1 MENTNFS
8 YAEFKDKQERL
19 GALIRESSECLKEL
33 SMVKYAE
40 NLTQLANKV
49 SDDSFKIMVVGT
61 FKNGKSTFI
70 NSLLGKDVLPAY
82 AVPCTAVIN
91 EVKYGKESAVLYFR
105 NPLPKKLPSEL
116 PPAVEN
122 HINRNGKVNLPPIT
136 IPYKEIEDYVCIPM
150 NKDFNEIALES
161 PYEKL
166 ELFWPSNL
174 LENGV
179 EIIDSPGLNEHETR
193 TKVTSE
199 YLTKAD
205 AILFVLNAQAICS
218 QEEMKFIENSLNS
231 YGFTNPFFIVNRFD
245 AIREREKQRMIDFTH
260 SKLDQYT
267 KQKIYFISALD
278 ALDGKEDNDEALLE
292 KSGVPALEKDLA
304 DFLTNERGKAKL
316 KQPLNELSYV
326 LQKEAFNKY
335 IPDQRRLLDKDVN
348 QLKKRLEKEKPKL
361 DILRE
366 KKNQL
371 SKTMK
376 SRISSASKQLAFL
389 VRGNTKSLGSKVSA
403 WVNECNIDNDIGAF
417 SNEADRKKAAEKILS
432 YVSQKIEK
440 EQREWNND
448 VLRPEIEKS
457 TKEIF
462 ESAESRISEIYSVID
477 SINIGLTGGNPD
489 TEAVPTWE
497 RVAGAV
503 GGLMFGDIS
512 TAISGGI
519 NGLSKEFFKTFAM
532 NFGLAIGLSMF
543 GILNIF
549 TAVPILAGLIAYNVI
564 TGGNKVREQ
573 VKKGVSEE
581 IVKQISQQSNEVA
594 ENMQKQF
601 EYKFNKQADQIA
613 DALDIEINSVEQKV
627 NDIITE
633 KEKGE
638 EAVSKKKA
646 LLDRCE
652 KKILATLNSLKEFN
666 DFVAA

>member
-1 MENTNFS
+1 MDNINTS

-19 GALIRESSECLKEL
+19 GALIRESSDCLNEL
-33 SMVKYAE
+33 SMAKYAE
-40 NLTQLANKV
+40 KLTKLAKKV

-70 NSLLGKDVLPAY
+70 NSLLGKDILPAY

-105 NPLPKKLPSEL
+105 NPLPDKLPSEL
-116 PPAVEN
+116 PAAVEN
-122 HINRNGKVNLPPIT
+122 HINRNGKKDLQPIT
-136 IPYKEIEDYVCIPM
+136 ISYKEIEDYVCIPM

-199 YLTKAD
+199 YLSKAD

-218 QEEMKFIENSLNS
+218 QEEMKFIENSLNN

-245 AIREREKQRMIDFTH
+245 AIRERERQRMIDFTH
-260 SKLDQYT
+260 GKLDPFT
-267 KQKIYFISALD
+267 KQKIYFISAID

-292 KSGVPALEKDLA
+292 KSGVPELEKDLA
-304 DFLTNERGKAKL
+304 DFLTNERGRAKL
-316 KQPLNELSYV
+316 RQPLNELIHV
-326 LQKEAFNKY
+326 LKRVTIDKY
-335 IPDQRRLLDKDVN
+335 IPDQRKLLDKDIN
-348 QLKKRLEKEKPKL
+348 LLKKRLEVEKPKL
-361 DILRE
+361 DVLRE
-366 KKNQL
+366 KKQQL
-371 SKTMK
+371 SRNMK
-376 SRISSASKQLAFL
+376 NKISSSSKQLAFL
-389 VRGNTKSLGSKVSA
+389 VRENTRSLGNKVFS
-403 WVNECNIDNDIGAF
+403 WVNECNIDEIGAT
-417 SNEADRKKAAEKILS
+417 SKEAERKKAAEKILN

-440 EQREWNND
+440 EQQAWNNEI
-448 VLRPEIEKS
+448 LRPEIEKS
-457 TKEIF
+457 IEEIF
-462 ESAESRISEIYSVID
+462 ESAESRISEIYSIID
-477 SINIGLTGGNPD
+477 SINIALTDGNPD

-497 RVAGAV
+497 RIAGTV
-503 GGLMFGDIS
+503 GGLIFGDIS

-519 NGLSKEFFKTFAM
+519 NGLSKEFFKTFAI
-532 NFGLAIGLSMF
+532 NLGLAFGLGMLGLLNPVTAI
-543 GILNIF
+543 
-549 TAVPILAGLIAYNVI
+549 PILAGLIWYNI
-564 TGGNKVREQ
+564 SSGGAKVRDQ
-573 VKKGVSEE
+573 IKKGVSEE
-581 IVKQISQQSNEVA
+581 IVKQLNQQSNEVA
-594 ENMQKQF
+594 NNMQKQF
-601 EYKFNKQADQIA
+601 EYKFNKQADQIV

-638 EAVSKKKA
+638 EAVTQKKV

-652 KKILATLNSLKEFN
+652 KHIRTILGSLQEFN
-666 DFVAA
+666 EFVSA

>member
-1 MENTNFS
+1 MENINSS

-19 GALIRESSECLKEL
+19 GALIRESSDCLKDL
-33 SMVKYAE
+33 SMIKYAE
-40 NLTQLANKV
+40 NLTQLSNKV

-70 NSLLGKDVLPAY
+70 NSLLGKDILPAY

-105 NPLPKKLPSEL
+105 NPLPDKLPSEL
-116 PPAVEN
+116 PAAVEN
-122 HINRNGKVNLPPIT
+122 HINRNGKKDLQPIT

-166 ELFWPSNL
+166 ELFWPSSL

-199 YLTKAD
+199 YLSKAD

-218 QEEMKFIENSLNS
+218 QEEMKFIENSMNS

-245 AIREREKQRMIDFTH
+245 AIREREKQRLIDFTH

-267 KQKIYFISALD
+267 KQKIYFISAID

-292 KSGVPALEKDLA
+292 KSGVPVLENDLA
-304 DFLTNERGKAKL
+304 DFLTNERGRAKL
-316 KQPLNELSYV
+316 RQPLNELIHV
-326 LQKEAFNKY
+326 LKRVTLDKY
-335 IPDQRRLLDKDVN
+335 IPDQRKLLDKDIN
-348 QLKKRLEKEKPKL
+348 ILKKRLETEKPKL
-361 DILRE
+361 DVLRE
-366 KKNQL
+366 KKQQL
-371 SKTMK
+371 SKNMK
-376 SRISSASKQLAFL
+376 NRISSSSKQLAFL
-389 VRGNTKSLGSKVSA
+389 VRENTRSLGNKVIS
-403 WVNECNIDNDIGAF
+403 WVNECNIDEIGAT
-417 SNEADRKKAAEKILS
+417 SKEADRKKAAEKILN

-440 EQREWNND
+440 EQQAWNNEI
-448 VLRPEIEKS
+448 LRPEIEKS
-457 TKEIF
+457 IEEIF
-462 ESAESRISEIYSVID
+462 ESAESRINEIYSIID
-477 SINIGLTGGNPD
+477 SINIALTDGNPD

-497 RVAGAV
+497 RIAGTV
-503 GGLMFGDIS
+503 GGLIFGDIS

-532 NFGLAIGLSMF
+532 NFGIAIGLSLL
-543 GILNIF
+543 GILNPF
-549 TAVPILAGLIAYNVI
+549 TAIPVLAGLIWYNI
-564 TGGNKVREQ
+564 SSGGAKVRDQ
-573 VKKGVSEE
+573 IKKGVSEE
-581 IVKQISQQSNEVA
+581 IVKQISQQSNLVA
-594 ENMQKQF
+594 DNMQKQF
-601 EYKFNKQADQIA
+601 EYKFNKQADQIV

-638 EAVSKKKA
+638 EAVAQKRA

-652 KKILATLNSLKEFN
+652 MKLNSTLNSLKEFN
-666 DFVAA
+666 AFVAN

>member
-1 MENTNFS
+1 MEDINSS

-19 GALIRESSECLKEL
+19 GALIRESSNCLKEL
-33 SMVKYAE
+33 SMTKYAE
-40 NLTQLANKV
+40 NMTRLAKKV

-70 NSLLGKDVLPAY
+70 NSLLGKDILPAY

-105 NPLPKKLPSEL
+105 NPLPDKLPSEL
-116 PPAVEN
+116 PSSVEN
-122 HINRNGKVNLPPIT
+122 HIRINGKKNLPPIT

-174 LENGV
+174 LENCV

-199 YLTKAD
+199 YLSKAD

-218 QEEMKFIENSLNS
+218 QEEMKFIENSLNN

-245 AIREREKQRMIDFTH
+245 AIREREKQRLIDFTH

-267 KQKIYFISALD
+267 KQKIYFISAID

-292 KSGVPALEKDLA
+292 KSGVPVLEKDLA
-304 DFLTNERGKAKL
+304 DYLTNERGRAKL
-316 KQPLNELSYV
+316 RQPLNELSYA
-326 LQKEAFNKY
+326 LQREALNKY

-348 QLKKRLEKEKPKL
+348 EIKKRLEIEKPKL
-361 DILRE
+361 DVLRE
-366 KKNQL
+366 KKNQV
-371 SKTMK
+371 SKTME
-376 SRISSASKQLAFL
+376 SRISRVSKQLAFL
-389 VRGNTKSLGSKVSA
+389 VRENTRSLSIKVST

-417 SNEADRKKAAEKILS
+417 SNEAERKKAAEKILNHVTS
-432 YVSQKIEK
+432 RIEK
-440 EQREWNND
+440 EQQDWNNE
-448 VLRPEIEKS
+448 VLRPEIEKGV
-457 TKEIF
+457 EDIF
-462 ESAESRISEIYSVID
+462 ESAESKISEIYSVID

-503 GGLMFGDIS
+503 GVLMFGDIS

-519 NGLSKEFFKTFAM
+519 NGISKEFFKTFAI
-532 NFGLAIGLSMF
+532 NLGLAFGLGMLGLLNPITAIP
-543 GILNIF
+543 
-549 TAVPILAGLIAYNVI
+549 ALAGLIAYNVI

-573 VKKGVSEE
+573 IKKGVTEE
-581 IVKQISQQSNEVA
+581 IVKQLSEQSNKIA
-594 ENMQKQF
+594 DNMQNQF
-601 EYKFNKQADQIA
+601 EYKFNKQAEQIV

-627 NDIITE
+627 NDIIAE

-638 EAVSKKKA
+638 EAVAKKRA

-652 KKILATLNSLKEFN
+652 KKILATLDSLQQFS
-666 DFVAA
+666 DFVAN

>member
-1 MENTNFS
+1 MENINNS

-19 GALIRESSECLKEL
+19 GALIRESSNCLKEL
-33 SMVKYAE
+33 SMTKYAE
-40 NLTQLANKV
+40 NMTQLAKKV

-70 NSLLGKDVLPAY
+70 NSLLGKDILPAY

-105 NPLPKKLPSEL
+105 NPLPDKLPSEL
-116 PPAVEN
+116 PSSVEN
-122 HINRNGKVNLPPIT
+122 HIRINGKKNLPPIT

-199 YLTKAD
+199 YLSKAD

-245 AIREREKQRMIDFTH
+245 AIRERERGKLIDFTH
-260 SKLDQYT
+260 SKLDKFT
-267 KQKIYFISALD
+267 KQKIYFISAID
-278 ALDGKEDNDEALLE
+278 ALEGKEDNDEAKLE
-292 KSGVPALEKDLA
+292 KSGVPVLEKDLA
-304 DFLTNERGKAKL
+304 DFLTNERGRAKL
-316 KQPLNELSYV
+316 RQPLNELSYV
-326 LQKEAFNKY
+326 LQREALNKY

-348 QLKKRLEKEKPKL
+348 EIKKRLEIEKPKL

-371 SKTMK
+371 SKTME
-376 SRISSASKQLAFL
+376 SRISRVSKQLAFL
-389 VRGNTKSLGSKVSA
+389 IKENTRSLTNKVGA

-417 SNEADRKKAAEKILS
+417 SNEAERKKAAEKILNHVTS
-432 YVSQKIEK
+432 RIEK
-440 EQREWNND
+440 DQQDWNNE
-448 VLRPEIEKS
+448 VLRPEIEKGV
-457 TKEIF
+457 EDIF
-462 ESAESRISEIYSVID
+462 ESAESKISEIYSVID

-519 NGLSKEFFKTFAM
+519 NGLSSEFFKTFAI
-532 NFGLAIGLSMF
+532 NLGLAFGLGMLGLLNPITAIP
-543 GILNIF
+543 
-549 TAVPILAGLIAYNVI
+549 ALAGLIAYNVI

-573 VKKGVSEE
+573 IKKGVTEE
-581 IVKQISQQSNEVA
+581 IVKQLSEQSNKIA
-594 ENMQKQF
+594 DNMQNQF
-601 EYKFNKQADQIA
+601 EYKFNKQAEQIV

-627 NDIITE
+627 NDIIAE

-638 EAVSKKKA
+638 EAVAKKRA

-652 KKILATLNSLKEFN
+652 KKILATLDSLQQFT
-666 DFVAA
+666 DFVSA

>member
-218 QEEMKFIENSLNS
+218 QEEMKFIENNLNS

-245 AIREREKQRMIDFTH
+245 AIR
-260 SKLDQYT
+260 
-267 KQKIYFISALD
+267 D
-278 ALDGKEDNDEALLE
+278 AKNKE
-292 KSGVPALEKDLA
+292 
-304 DFLTNERGKAKL
+304 
-316 KQPLNELSYV
+316 
-326 LQKEAFNKY
+326 
-335 IPDQRRLLDKDVN
+335 
-348 QLKKRLEKEKPKL
+348 
-361 DILRE
+361 
-366 KKNQL
+366 
-371 SKTMK
+371 
-376 SRISSASKQLAFL
+376 
-389 VRGNTKSLGSKVSA
+389 
-403 WVNECNIDNDIGAF
+403 
-417 SNEADRKKAAEKILS
+417 
-432 YVSQKIEK
+432 
-440 EQREWNND
+440 
-448 VLRPEIEKS
+448 
-457 TKEIF
+457 
-462 ESAESRISEIYSVID
+462 
-477 SINIGLTGGNPD
+477 
-489 TEAVPTWE
+489 
-497 RVAGAV
+497 
-503 GGLMFGDIS
+503 
-512 TAISGGI
+512 
-519 NGLSKEFFKTFAM
+519 
-532 NFGLAIGLSMF
+532 
-543 GILNIF
+543 
-549 TAVPILAGLIAYNVI
+549 
-564 TGGNKVREQ
+564 
-573 VKKGVSEE
+573 
-581 IVKQISQQSNEVA
+581 
-594 ENMQKQF
+594 
-601 EYKFNKQADQIA
+601 
-613 DALDIEINSVEQKV
+613 
-627 NDIITE
+627 
-633 KEKGE
+633 
-638 EAVSKKKA
+638 
-646 LLDRCE
+646 
-652 KKILATLNSLKEFN
+652 
-666 DFVAA
+666 

>member
-1 MENTNFS
+1 M
-8 YAEFKDKQERL
+8 
-19 GALIRESSECLKEL
+19 
-33 SMVKYAE
+33 
-40 NLTQLANKV
+40 
-49 SDDSFKIMVVGT
+49 
-61 FKNGKSTFI
+61 
-70 NSLLGKDVLPAY
+70 
-82 AVPCTAVIN
+82 
-91 EVKYGKESAVLYFR
+91 
-105 NPLPKKLPSEL
+105 
-116 PPAVEN
+116 
-122 HINRNGKVNLPPIT
+122 
-136 IPYKEIEDYVCIPM
+136 
-150 NKDFNEIALES
+150 
-161 PYEKL
+161 
-166 ELFWPSNL
+166 
-174 LENGV
+174 
-179 EIIDSPGLNEHETR
+179 
-193 TKVTSE
+193 
-199 YLTKAD
+199 
-205 AILFVLNAQAICS
+205 
-218 QEEMKFIENSLNS
+218 
-231 YGFTNPFFIVNRFD
+231 
-245 AIREREKQRMIDFTH
+245 
-260 SKLDQYT
+260 
-267 KQKIYFISALD
+267 
-278 ALDGKEDNDEALLE
+278 
-292 KSGVPALEKDLA
+292 EKDLA

>member
-1 MENTNFS
+1 
-8 YAEFKDKQERL
+8 
-19 GALIRESSECLKEL
+19 
-33 SMVKYAE
+33 
-40 NLTQLANKV
+40 
-49 SDDSFKIMVVGT
+49 
-61 FKNGKSTFI
+61 
-70 NSLLGKDVLPAY
+70 
-82 AVPCTAVIN
+82 
-91 EVKYGKESAVLYFR
+91 
-105 NPLPKKLPSEL
+105 
-116 PPAVEN
+116 
-122 HINRNGKVNLPPIT
+122 
-136 IPYKEIEDYVCIPM
+136 
-150 NKDFNEIALES
+150 
-161 PYEKL
+161 L

-218 QEEMKFIENSLNS
+218 QEEMKFIEKSLNS

-260 SKLDQYT
+260 SKLDKYT

-376 SRISSASKQLAFL
+376 SRISIASKQLAFL

-432 YVSQKIEK
+432 YVSKKIEK

-549 TAVPILAGLIAYNVI
+549 TAIPILAGLIAYNVI

-652 KKILATLNSLKEFN
+652 KHIRTILGSLQEFN
-666 DFVAA
+666 EFVSA